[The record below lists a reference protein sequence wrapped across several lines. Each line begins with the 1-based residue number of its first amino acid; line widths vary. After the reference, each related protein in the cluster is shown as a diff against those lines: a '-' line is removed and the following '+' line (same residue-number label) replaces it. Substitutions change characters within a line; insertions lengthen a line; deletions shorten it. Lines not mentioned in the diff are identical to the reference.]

1 MNDLGITI
9 RSLDHKAMAE
19 ARERLDRLAKPP
31 GSLGVLEEIAIRLS
45 GITGKVPPVVRNKAI
60 IIMAGDHGIA
70 DEGVSSYPQ
79 SLTRLMVHAILRG
92 GAAVNVLARQAG
104 ARTLVVDM
112 GVKGRIEHP
121 EILDRKVREGTANM
135 LQGPAMTE
143 EEAWS
148 ALRAGYDVACSA
160 VDQGTELIGT
170 GEMGIGN
177 TTASSAI
184 LSVLS
189 GFPPE
194 LVVGRGTGCDDR
206 RLQHKREIVSR
217 VVEMH
222 RPDPRNP
229 LEVLAKVGGL
239 EIAGLAGCILGAA
252 SRRVPVVID
261 GFISSAAALVASRF
275 DPQVKDY
282 IFASHLSEETGHDI
296 MLNMLGVGPMLHMR
310 MRLGEGTGA
319 ALAFGLIDA
328 GVRIL
333 QEMHTLDEV
342 MDLDRIQPPNPVCRL
357 RKLT

>member
-1 MNDLGITI
+1 MNDLGISI
-9 RSLDHKAMAE
+9 PSLDQRAMALT
-19 ARERLDRLAKPP
+19 RERLDSLAKPP
-31 GSLGVLEEIAIRLS
+31 GSLGVLEEIAVRLS
-45 GITGKVPPVVRNKAI
+45 GITGRVPPVVRNKAI

-70 DEGVSSYPQ
+70 GEGVSSYPQ
-79 SLTRLMVHAILRG
+79 SLTRLMVHTILRG

-104 ARTLVVDM
+104 ARALVVDM

-121 EILDRKVREGTANM
+121 EILDRKIREGTGNM

-143 EEAWS
+143 EEAK
-148 ALRAGYDVACSA
+148 RAVMAGCDIACA
-160 VDQGTELIGT
+160 AIDQGIELIGT

-206 RLQHKREIVSR
+206 QLQHKREIVRR
-217 VVEMH
+217 VVRKH
-222 RPDPRNP
+222 QPDPRNP

-261 GFISSAAALVASRF
+261 GFISTAAALVASRF
-275 DPQVKDY
+275 DARVKDY

-296 MLNMLGVGPMLHMR
+296 MLNMLGVRPVLHMR

-328 GVRIL
+328 SINIL
-333 QEMHTLDEV
+333 QEMDTLDEV
-342 MDLDRIQPPNPVCRL
+342 MGLDSL
-357 RKLT
+357 

>member
-9 RSLDHKAMAE
+9 PSLDQNAMALTG
-19 ARERLDRLAKPP
+19 ERLNRLAKPP
-31 GSLGVLEEIAIRLS
+31 GSLGVLEEIAVRLS
-45 GITGKVPPVVRNKAI
+45 GITGKVPPSVRNKAV

-70 DEGVSSYPQ
+70 SEGVSSYPQ
-79 SLTRLMVHAILRG
+79 SLTRLMVHTILRG

-104 ARTLVVDM
+104 ARTLVVDI

-121 EILDRKVREGTANM
+121 ELLERKIREGTGNM
-135 LQGPAMTE
+135 LREPAMTE
-143 EEAWS
+143 EEAR
-148 ALRAGYDVACSA
+148 RAVIAGCDVACEA
-160 VDQGTELIGT
+160 IDQGIELIGT

-206 RLQHKREIVSR
+206 QLQHKREIVSR
-217 VVEMH
+217 VVQKH

-261 GFISSAAALVASRF
+261 GFISTAAALVASRF
-275 DPQVKDY
+275 DARVKDY

-296 MLNMLGVGPMLHMR
+296 MLNMLGVRPVLHMR

-328 GVRIL
+328 SVKIL
-333 QEMHTLDEV
+333 QEMDTLDEV
-342 MDLDRIQPPNPVCRL
+342 TGRDSLLHAKPGCHV
-357 RKLT
+357 

>member
-1 MNDLGITI
+1 MNDLGISI
-9 RSLDHKAMAE
+9 PSLDQRAMALT
-19 ARERLDRLAKPP
+19 RERLDSLAKPP
-31 GSLGVLEEIAIRLS
+31 GSLGVLEEIAVRLS

-70 DEGVSSYPQ
+70 GEGVSSYPQ
-79 SLTRLMVHAILRG
+79 SLTRLMVHTILRG

-104 ARTLVVDM
+104 ARALVVDM

-121 EILDRKVREGTANM
+121 EILDRKIREGTGNM

-143 EEAWS
+143 EEAK
-148 ALRAGYDVACSA
+148 RAVMAGCDIACA
-160 VDQGTELIGT
+160 AIDQGIELIGT

-206 RLQHKREIVSR
+206 QLQHKREIVRR
-217 VVEMH
+217 VVRKH
-222 RPDPRNP
+222 QPDPRNP

-261 GFISSAAALVASRF
+261 GFISTAAALVASRF
-275 DPQVKDY
+275 DARVKDY

-296 MLNMLGVGPMLHMR
+296 MLNMLGTRPVLHMR

-328 GVRIL
+328 SINIL
-333 QEMHTLDEV
+333 QEMDTLDEV
-342 MDLDRIQPPNPVCRL
+342 MGLDSL
-357 RKLT
+357 

>member
-1 MNDLGITI
+1 MNDLEITI
-9 RSLDHKAMAE
+9 PSLDQNAMALTG
-19 ARERLDRLAKPP
+19 ERLNHLAKPP
-31 GSLGVLEEIAIRLS
+31 GSLGVLEEIAVRLS
-45 GITGKVPPVVRNKAI
+45 GITGKVPPSVRNKAI

-70 DEGVSSYPQ
+70 SEGVSSYPQ
-79 SLTRLMVHAILRG
+79 SLTRLMVHTILRG

-104 ARTLVVDM
+104 ARTLVVDI

-121 EILDRKVREGTANM
+121 ELLERKIREGTGNM
-135 LQGPAMTE
+135 LREPAMTE
-143 EEAWS
+143 EEAR
-148 ALRAGYDVACSA
+148 RAVIAGCDIACA
-160 VDQGTELIGT
+160 AIDQGIELIGT

-206 RLQHKREIVSR
+206 QLQHKREIVRR
-217 VVEMH
+217 VVQKH

-261 GFISSAAALVASRF
+261 GFISTAAALVASRF
-275 DPQVKDY
+275 DARVKDY

-296 MLNMLGVGPMLHMR
+296 MLNMLGVRPVLHMR

-328 GVRIL
+328 SIKIL
-333 QEMHTLDEV
+333 QEMDTLDEV
-342 MDLDRIQPPNPVCRL
+342 TGRDSL
-357 RKLT
+357 